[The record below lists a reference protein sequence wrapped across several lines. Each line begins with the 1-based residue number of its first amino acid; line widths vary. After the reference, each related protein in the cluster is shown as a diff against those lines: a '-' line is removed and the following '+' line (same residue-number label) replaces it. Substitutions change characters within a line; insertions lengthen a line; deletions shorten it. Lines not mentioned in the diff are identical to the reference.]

1 MRSSGSAIACPATET
16 MTSPMI
22 SPAAAAGLS
31 GLTFTAMT
39 AVRCA
44 RCSRCA
50 QRVGQHD
57 GLRADAEV
65 RSRNPAA
72 LDHVIDQSADRR
84 GADRALHV
92 TGGARGGD
100 ADDASAHVDERSSGE
115 ARIEREIDRNDLA
128 GRLAA
133 AADVQG
139 ADDAG
144 AGPRSR
150 ADGQH
155 QMADAELA
163 VIGNVGG
170 RRALRVGAEHGDVEP
185 RITPGHLGRERPTV
199 GPVSVTSRSAST
211 VWFAVTTSPARHR
224 TPVEGSRGRPCT
236 ASTAPDARS
245 TAPASALERSITVV
259 IVVLLS

>member
-1 MRSSGSAIACPATET
+1 
-16 MTSPMI
+16 
-22 SPAAAAGLS
+22 
-31 GLTFTAMT
+31 
-39 AVRCA
+39 
-44 RCSRCA
+44 
-50 QRVGQHD
+50 
-57 GLRADAEV
+57 
-65 RSRNPAA
+65 
-72 LDHVIDQSADRR
+72 HVIDQSADRR
-84 GADRALHV
+84 GADRALQV
-92 TGGARGGD
+92 TRCARGGD

-115 ARIEREIDRNDLA
+115 ARIEREIDRDDLA

-185 RITPGHLGRERPTV
+185 RITAGHLGRERPTGGPGPPDGQV
-199 GPVSVTSRSAST
+199 AGGRSMSGLARRPARRRAPPVSVAVAGRALSTSQTHSGPST
-211 VWFAVTTSPARHR
+211 VSSMPMSELSAA
-224 TPVEGSRGRPCT
+224 GISR
-236 ASTAPDARS
+236 
-245 TAPASALERSITVV
+245 APAMKSRKPAPNCPTPKN
-259 IVVLLS
+259 